1 MALEGLGDL
10 VDIGLGGVVAGLERR
25 DFVRRLLEQAEEAL
39 VVVIHVE
46 VLELGH
52 YPGDKIAR
60 LAQILGAHL
69 RERRL
74 RERRHLL
81 LGAGAE
87 GEHLLGVRDVDLL
100 GERVHLGQ
108 LFGGKRVGEA
118 GRGGRVH
125 LDDGGLG
132 HLAVAYGIER
142 ERRGGNVR
150 EIGRFVVHSLS
161 FHGHGTDE
169 SEIARGPCEPRA
181 QERPGLGARN
191 HCLRLHIEGAFRES
205 LLGEHGVQH

>member
-1 MALEGLGDL
+1 MATVRDRSRSDSFFSKRLQAAAELLHRLGVLGGARRLSLGGQVGKFALTHLGQALAAGQKVHGQLLEVGEVQLVELVERGRVLHELHLMTLEGLGDL

-52 YPGDKIAR
+52 YSGDKIAR

-81 LGAGAE
+81 LGA
-87 GEHLLGVRDVDLL
+87 
-100 GERVHLGQ
+100 
-108 LFGGKRVGEA
+108 
-118 GRGGRVH
+118 
-125 LDDGGLG
+125 
-132 HLAVAYGIER
+132 
-142 ERRGGNVR
+142 RRR
-150 EIGRFVVHSLS
+150 R
-161 FHGHGTDE
+161 
-169 SEIARGPCEPRA
+169 
-181 QERPGLGARN
+181 
-191 HCLRLHIEGAFRES
+191 
-205 LLGEHGVQH
+205 